1 MNRSIYIFLYQ
12 SLTQQNRILVVITFP
27 GHETDQRV
35 LTKSKFTIV
44 SRRTVSDYLTCFY
57 MFVLE
62 YDWFLIVAVGLV
74 TSQELGQTVY
84 IRGTVIVFHCNF
96 FGCRLGNGT
105 CLLGNHTN
113 TGVYGS
119 FGFDT
124 GSDYRSFCN
133 HQRYGLTLH
142 VGSHQRTVRIIVLQE
157 RDQGCSY
164 REYHLRRYIHVIEH
178 SSFVFLCLFTVTTG
192 YILMK
197 EMSFFIQRFVRLCYM
212 IIIFLISCHINN
224 FVCNTRILRI
234 CFVDLT
240 IWSFH
245 KSVFINSCIRC
256 QRVDQTDVRSLR
268 SLYRTHS
275 SVMGIVYISNLE
287 SGTVSGQT
295 TRSQCGQTS
304 LMSQLTQRVVLIHEL
319 RQLRRTEEFFYSSG
333 YRFDVD
339 QRLWRNTLRI
349 LCCHSF
355 TNNTLQS

>member
-1 MNRSIYIFLYQ
+1 
-12 SLTQQNRILVVITFP
+12 
-27 GHETDQRV
+27 
-35 LTKSKFTIV
+35 
-44 SRRTVSDYLTCFY
+44 
-57 MFVLE
+57 
-62 YDWFLIVAVGLV
+62 
-74 TSQELGQTVY
+74 
-84 IRGTVIVFHCNF
+84 
-96 FGCRLGNGT
+96 
-105 CLLGNHTN
+105 
-113 TGVYGS
+113 
-119 FGFDT
+119 
-124 GSDYRSFCN
+124 
-133 HQRYGLTLH
+133 
-142 VGSHQRTVRIIVLQE
+142 
-157 RDQGCSY
+157 
-164 REYHLRRYIHVIEH
+164 
-178 SSFVFLCLFTVTTG
+178 
-192 YILMK
+192 MK